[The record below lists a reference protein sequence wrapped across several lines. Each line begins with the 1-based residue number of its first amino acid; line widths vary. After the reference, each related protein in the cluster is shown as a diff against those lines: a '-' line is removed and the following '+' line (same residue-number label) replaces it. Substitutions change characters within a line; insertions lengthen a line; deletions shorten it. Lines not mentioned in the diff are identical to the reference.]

1 VSPLNASSATA
12 PFAKVISAASTAY

>member
-12 PFAKVISAASTAY
+12 PFAKVISAASTAC